1 METVDNEVL
10 QALSARKSV
19 RVYTDDPVTE
29 AERNAILQAAFQ
41 APTAGNQQL
50 YTILNITD
58 PALKAR
64 LADLCDHQPF
74 IAKAPLVLV
83 FLADCRRWLQAYK
96 AAGIGMSGPP
106 VQEICCW
113 PWPIPAS
120 PPQNAV
126 VAAESLGIG
135 SCYIGDVIENAEQMQ
150 EALHMPEYVV
160 PACMLVFGRPTEQQK
175 ARPQACPLCQGGHRL
190 REYLPRPHRCGIARG
205 LYHPC
210 RRQRPAEL
218 RFHHRHP
225 GLLQTQVRE
234 RFLPGN
240 DEECRG
246 ISGRVPK
253 VK

>member
-19 RVYTDDPVTE
+19 RVYTDEPVTE

-96 AAGIGMSGPP
+96 AAGIEAVRTPGVGDLLLAMADTC
-106 VQEICCW
+106 I
-113 PWPIPAS
+113 AA
-120 PPQNAV
+120 QNAV

-135 SCYIGDVIENAEQMQ
+135 SCYIGDVLENAEAMRD
-150 EALHMPEYVV
+150 ALHLPQYVV
-160 PACMLVFGRPTEQQK
+160 PACMLVFGRPTEQQQRRPKPARFAEQGVVCEDRYTDRAPDEPRADFAAK
-175 ARPQACPLCQGGHRL
+175 AAANGQLDYDFDKAVQAFCKRKYASDFS
-190 REYLPRPHRCGIARG
+190 REMTRS
-205 LYHPC
+205 
-210 RRQRPAEL
+210 AEIYWK
-218 RFHHRHP
+218 
-225 GLLQTQVRE
+225 E
-234 RFLPGN
+234 FL
-240 DEECRG
+240 
-246 ISGRVPK
+246 
-253 VK
+253 